1 MEEYYMQKKNKVDDE
16 VAELKWVKKMIKST
30 IIAVVVFFLVGIA
43 LAIFS
48 KISIN

>member
-1 MEEYYMQKKNKVDDE
+1 MQKKNKVDVEFDKA
-16 VAELKWVKKMIKST
+16 AELKWVKKMIKSI
-30 IIAVVVFFLVGIA
+30 IIAVAGFFLVGIA